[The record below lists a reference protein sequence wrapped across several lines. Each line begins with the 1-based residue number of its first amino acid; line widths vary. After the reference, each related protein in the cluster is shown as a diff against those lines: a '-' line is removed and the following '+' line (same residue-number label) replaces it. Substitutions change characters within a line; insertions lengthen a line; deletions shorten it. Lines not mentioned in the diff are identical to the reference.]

1 MDVPRQQAT
10 YLDLF
15 TIYELHNLVSGKLW
29 KLIGKKKNYYC
40 ILSKRN
46 LNSSRLK
53 CF

>member
-29 KLIGKKKNYYC
+29 KLIGKKKIIIVYSAKG
-40 ILSKRN
+40 I
-46 LNSSRLK
+46 
-53 CF
+53 